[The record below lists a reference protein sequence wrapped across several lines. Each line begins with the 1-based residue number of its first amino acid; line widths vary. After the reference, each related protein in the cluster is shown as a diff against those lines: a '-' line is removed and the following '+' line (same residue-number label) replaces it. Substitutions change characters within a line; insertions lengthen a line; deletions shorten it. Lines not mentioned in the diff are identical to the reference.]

1 MALIVWNDRYSVGV
15 RSLDAQHRQLIDILN
30 QLHQAMS
37 AANSQ
42 PVLPALMRQLGQY
55 ATAHLQAE
63 EQMLRAQGY
72 PGFAQHK
79 AQHDAYVSKVK
90 DLRQQLSDNQAA
102 PASIGLMGFLKDWWT
117 SHILSMDKQYS
128 QFLKGKGV
136 S

>member
-1 MALIVWNDRYSVGV
+1 MPLIDWNDRYSVGV

-37 AANSQ
+37 TANSQ
-42 PVLPALMRQLGQY
+42 QVLPALMRQLSQY

-63 EQMLRAQGY
+63 ERMLRAQGY

-79 AQHDAYVSKVK
+79 AQHDSYIAKVK
-90 DLRQQLSDNQAA
+90 DFQEQLSKN
-102 PASIGLMGFLKDWWT
+102 PTGASIGLMGFLREWWT
-117 SHILSMDKQYS
+117 SHILTVDKQYS
-128 QFLKGKGV
+128 QFLKTKGV